1 MKRIPVAEPCF
12 NGNEK
17 KYVNDCLDTTWISSV
32 GSYIN
37 RFEECFAE
45 YCGVKHAL
53 TCCNGTVALHLPL
66 LAYGVG
72 PGDEVIVPTF
82 TYIATANAVRYCGA
96 KPVFADC
103 CSDTWNVDPQTV
115 EEAITPHTKGIIV
128 VHLYGNPVEMDAIMA
143 IANKHKLFVIEDA
156 AEAHGALYK
165 GKRVGAI
172 GHVGT
177 FSFFG
182 NKVITTGEGGM
193 ITTDDGALA
202 SKMRTLKGQ
211 GMDPNRRYWF
221 PEIGYNYRMTN
232 IEAALGLAQ
241 LENIEFHL
249 GQRQRV
255 KELYQKHLKRLS
267 EYIDFQTEQPGGHN
281 IVWMFSILLSENV
294 KCSRDEVMV
303 RLTEMGIETR
313 PLFYPLHTMPPY
325 LEENGNYP
333 VAEDLA
339 LRGLN
344 LPTYSRMTEED
355 VEFICLSLEKILTGV
370 QQ

>member
-37 RFEECFAE
+37 RFEERFAE

-72 PGDEVIVPTF
+72 PGDEVIVPTL

-96 KPVFADC
+96 TPIFADSC
-103 CSDTWNVDPQTV
+103 PDTWNIDPQAV
-115 EEAITPHTKGIIV
+115 EKVITPRTKGIIV
-128 VHLYGNPVEMDAIMA
+128 VHLYGNPVDMDSIMD
-143 IANKHKLFVIEDA
+143 IADKHNLFVIEDA

-165 GKRVGAI
+165 GRKIGSI
-172 GHVGT
+172 GHVCT

-193 ITTDDGALA
+193 ITTDDDTLS
-202 SKMRTLKGQ
+202 SKMRSLKGQ
-211 GMDPNRRYWF
+211 GMDPKRRYWF

-232 IEAALGLAQ
+232 IEAAIGLAQ

-249 GQRQRV
+249 DQRQRV
-255 KELYQKHLKRLS
+255 KKWYQKHLERWS
-267 EYIDFQTEQPGGHN
+267 EFVDFQTEQSGGHN
-281 IVWMFSILLSENV
+281 IIWMFSILLSDSV
-294 KCSRDEVMV
+294 ACSRDEVMM
-303 RLTEMGIETR
+303 RLADMGVETR
-313 PLFYPLHTMPPY
+313 PVFYPLHIMPPY
-325 LEENGNYP
+325 REEDGIYP
-333 VAEDLA
+333 VAEDIA
-339 LRGLN
+339 ARGIN
-344 LPTYSRMTEED
+344 LPTSSLITEDD
-355 VEFICLSLEKILTGV
+355 VAFICRALGKILDGE
-370 QQ
+370 